1 MDKALNNFYIKTLL
15 RILKENKVYEFFRKE
30 NNHIIT
36 LIKDEEEPYLP
47 HVLVDKIILRYP
59 SSRSKIKTEYHNKIL
74 PYLVDDIYE
83 MLKKESVNNIHK
95 CISKEEILYNI
106 KAEQLYSY
114 CSRFIEGGRTKIAKL
129 KFKYIYNNEKV
140 YQ

>member
-30 NNHIIT
+30 NKHIIT

-59 SSRSKIKTEYHNKIL
+59 SSRSKIKIEYRNKIL

-83 MLKKESVNNIHK
+83 MLKKESVNNMQK
-95 CISKEEILYNI
+95 CISKEEILVNI
-106 KAEQLYSY
+106 KSEQLYSY

>member
-1 MDKALNNFYIKTLL
+1 MDKVLNNFYIKTLL
-15 RILKENKVYEFFRKE
+15 RILKDNKTYEYFRKE

-36 LIKDEEEPYLP
+36 LIKDKEEPYLP

-59 SSRSKIKTEYHNKIL
+59 FSRRKIKEEYCKKIL

-83 MLKKESVNNIHK
+83 MLKKESTRNVNIT
-95 CISKEEILYNI
+95 KEEILLHI
-106 KAEQLYSY
+106 KSEHLYSY

>member
-15 RILKENKVYEFFRKE
+15 RLLKENKAYEYFRKE

-36 LIKDEEEPYLP
+36 LIKDKEEPYLP

-59 SSRSKIKTEYHNKIL
+59 FSRRKIKEEYCKKIL

-83 MLKKESVNNIHK
+83 MLKKESTRNVNIT
-95 CISKEEILYNI
+95 KEEILLKI
-106 KAEQLYSY
+106 KEEQLYSY

>member
-1 MDKALNNFYIKTLL
+1 MDKTLNNFYIKTLL
-15 RILKENKVYEFFRKE
+15 RLLKENKAYEYFREK
-30 NNHIIT
+30 NKHIIS

-47 HVLVDKIILRYP
+47 HVLVDKIILCYP
-59 SSRSKIKTEYHNKIL
+59 LSRRKIKTEYCKKIL

-83 MLKKESVNNIHK
+83 MLTKESTRNVNIT
-95 CISKEEILYNI
+95 KEEILLNI
-106 KAEQLYSY
+106 KSERLYSF

>member
-1 MDKALNNFYIKTLL
+1 MDKTLNNFYIKTLL
-15 RILKENKVYEFFRKE
+15 RVLKENKLYELFRKE
-30 NNHIIT
+30 NKHIIT

-47 HVLVDKIILRYP
+47 HVLVDKIILPYP
-59 SSRSKIKTEYHNKIL
+59 SSRCKIKTEYRKKIL

-83 MLKKESVNNIHK
+83 MLKKESTRNVNIT
-95 CISKEEILYNI
+95 KEEILDNI
-106 KAEQLYSY
+106 KAEHLYSY
-114 CSRFIEGGRTKIAKL
+114 CSKFIEGGRTKIAKL

>member
-30 NNHIIT
+30 NKHIIT

-59 SSRSKIKTEYHNKIL
+59 SSRSKIKTEYRKKIL

-83 MLKKESVNNIHK
+83 MLKKEHVNNMHK

>member
-15 RILKENKVYEFFRKE
+15 RILKDNKAYEHFRKE

-36 LIKDEEEPYLP
+36 LIKDKEEPYLP

-59 SSRSKIKTEYHNKIL
+59 FSRRNIITEYRKKIL

-83 MLKKESVNNIHK
+83 MLKKESTRNVNIT
-95 CISKEEILYNI
+95 KEEILI
-106 KAEQLYSY
+106 KIKEEQLYSY
-114 CSRFIEGGRTKIAKL
+114 CSKFIEGGRTKIAKL

>member
-15 RILKENKVYEFFRKE
+15 RLLKDNKAYEYFRKE

-36 LIKDEEEPYLP
+36 LIKDKEEPYLP

-59 SSRSKIKTEYHNKIL
+59 FSRRKIKTEYCEKIL
-74 PYLVDDIYE
+74 PYLVNDIYE
-83 MLKKESVNNIHK
+83 MLKKESTRNVN
-95 CISKEEILYNI
+95 ISKEEILLHI
-106 KAEQLYSY
+106 KSEQLYSF

>member
-15 RILKENKVYEFFRKE
+15 RILKENKVYELFRKE

-47 HVLVDKIILRYP
+47 HVLVDKITLRY
-59 SSRSKIKTEYHNKIL
+59 SSTKCKIKTEYRKKIL
-74 PYLVDDIYE
+74 PFLVDDIYE
-83 MLKKESVNNIHK
+83 MLKKESTRNVNIN
-95 CISKEEILYNI
+95 KEEILLHI
-106 KAEQLYSY
+106 KSEHLYSY

-129 KFKYIYNNEKV
+129 KFKYIYNNEKD

>member
-15 RILKENKVYEFFRKE
+15 RVLKENKVYEFFRKE

-47 HVLVDKIILRYP
+47 HVLVDKITLRY
-59 SSRSKIKTEYHNKIL
+59 SSTKCKIKTEYRKKIL
-74 PYLVDDIYE
+74 PFLVDDIYE
-83 MLKKESVNNIHK
+83 MLKKESVRDIHK
-95 CISKEEILYNI
+95 CISKEEILDNI
-106 KAEQLYSY
+106 KAEHLYSY
-114 CSRFIEGGRTKIAKL
+114 CSKFIEGGRTKIAKL